1 MVDQDCLNLM
11 AKWLWG
17 FMIIAVTL
25 ELMELLSVSYEN
37 TERWAILK
45 QLMEG
50 KLKISYVY
58 LQIGL
63 FSIVPFLMLTYTS
76 LYKFKNISIKN
87 LIIWISSVM
96 LLLQVLFMRWNVVI
110 GGQLISKSLR
120 GFTEYFPGLWDKE
133 GIIVSFLIIL
143 VPFLLLY
150 LFDKVFPFFKE
161 KTS

>member
-1 MVDQDCLNLM
+1 
-11 AKWLWG
+11 
-17 FMIIAVTL
+17 
-25 ELMELLSVSYEN
+25 
-37 TERWAILK
+37 
-45 QLMEG
+45 
-50 KLKISYVY
+50 
-58 LQIGL
+58 
-63 FSIVPFLMLTYTS
+63 
-76 LYKFKNISIKN
+76 
-87 LIIWISSVM
+87 M